1 MEAAM
6 KKIVIAIAA
15 LIVAGIAYYVWQG
28 AKQTEPQ
35 QASVAPAAPA
45 PAAPAPKPA
54 GEQVFHRGNGAEPET
69 INPHKSTGV
78 TEANI
83 EADIFEGLTTYAPN
97 GDIIP
102 GAAES
107 WEISDDGKT
116 YTFKLRQNAKWSN
129 GDPVTA
135 ADFVF
140 GLQDAVNPETAA
152 DYAPILDVIVNAAA
166 IRKTEEKDMS
176 KLGATAV
183 DDHTLKIELTGPTP
197 YFLGLLRHPIAYPVH
212 KATVE
217 KFKDDWTKPGNI
229 VSNGAYQLTE
239 WTPQA
244 SLTYV
249 KNPNYWDAANVKVD
263 KVVMYP
269 TEDLAEELKRFKAGE
284 LHATYDAPS
293 EQIPDLEANFADEFK
308 NTPYLGTYYYVV
320 NLTREPLGAQIDLR
334 KALSLAVDRETLV
347 SKITQG
353 GEAPAYSWL
362 PPMTNYKQA
371 FVDFKDMPQAQRLEE
386 AKALLAKHGYTKE
399 NPLKVELLYNTSEN
413 HKKIAVAVQSMWKQL
428 GVEATLRNEEWKV
441 YLETRDKKQFDVA
454 RAAWIADYDDP
465 INFADMFLSDAG
477 ERNDAGYNNPKYDE
491 LVKATGTETDAAKR
505 MQMFHDAE
513 QLFLNDNA
521 MIPIYHYTSQHMVS
535 KKVAGWEYN
544 ILDFHL
550 ARFIS
555 ISE

>member
-1 MEAAM
+1 M

>member
-1 MEAAM
+1 MKQVMKGLVLPAM
-6 KKIVIAIAA
+6 TAAA
-15 LIVAGIAYYVWQG
+15 LLTSTALA
-28 AKQTEPQ
+28 
-35 QASVAPAAPA
+35 QA
-45 PAAPAPKPA
+45 
-54 GEQVFHRGNGAEPET
+54 EMVFHRGNGAEPET

-116 YTFKLRQNAKWSN
+116 YTFHLRQNAKWSN

-140 GLQDAVNPETAA
+140 GFQDAVNPETAA
-152 DYAPILDVIVNAAA
+152 DYAPILDVIVNAVA
-166 IRKTEEKDMS
+166 IRKGEEKDFS
-176 KLGATAV
+176 KLGAEAV
-183 DDHTLKIELTGPTP
+183 DDHTLKISLTGPTP
-197 YFLGLLRHPIAYPVH
+197 YFLGLLRHPISYPVH

-249 KNPNYWDAANVKVD
+249 KNPNYWDATNVKID

-320 NLTREPLGAQIDLR
+320 NLTREPLGAQPELR
-334 KALSLAVDRETLV
+334 KALSLAVNREVLV

-353 GEAPAYSWL
+353 GEAPAYSWV
-362 PPMTNYKQA
+362 PPMTDYKQA

-413 HKKIAVAVQSMWKQL
+413 HKKIAVAVQSMWKQV
-428 GVEATLRNEEWKV
+428 GVDATLRNEEWKV

-465 INFADMFLSDAG
+465 INFLDMFLSDAG
-477 ERNDAGYNNPKYDE
+477 ERNDAGYNNEKYDE
-491 LVKATGTETDAAKR
+491 LVKATATETDPAKR

-513 QLFLNDNA
+513 QAFLNDNP
-521 MIPIYHYTSQHMVS
+521 MLPIYHYTSQHMVS

-555 ISE
+555 VAE

>member
-1 MEAAM
+1 MNKVMKRLVLPAM
-6 KKIVIAIAA
+6 TVAA
-15 LIVAGIAYYVWQG
+15 LMTSTALA
-28 AKQTEPQ
+28 
-35 QASVAPAAPA
+35 QA
-45 PAAPAPKPA
+45 
-54 GEQVFHRGNGAEPET
+54 EMVFHRGNGAEPET

-116 YTFKLRQNAKWSN
+116 YTFHLRKNAKWSN

-140 GLQDAVNPETAA
+140 GFQDAVNPETAA

-166 IRKTEEKDMS
+166 IRKGEEKDFS
-176 KLGATAV
+176 KIGAEAV
-183 DDHTLKIELTGPTP
+183 DDHTLKVTLTGPTP
-197 YFLGLLRHPIAYPVH
+197 YFLGLLRHPISYPVH

-249 KNPNYWDAANVKVD
+249 KNPNYWDATNVKVD

-284 LHATYDAPS
+284 LDVTYDAPS
-293 EQIPDLEANFADEFK
+293 EQIPDLEANHADEFK
-308 NTPYLGTYYYVV
+308 NTPYLGTYYYVI
-320 NLTREPLGAQIDLR
+320 NLTKEPLGAQPDLR
-334 KALSLAVDRETLV
+334 KALSLGVNREVLV

-353 GEAPAYSWL
+353 GEAPAYSWE
-362 PPMTNYKQA
+362 PPMSNYKQA
-371 FVDFKDMPQAQRLEE
+371 FVDFKDMPQKQRLEE
-386 AKALLAKHGYTKE
+386 AKKLLEKHGYNKS

-413 HKKIAVAVQSMWKQL
+413 HKKIAVAVQSMWKQI
-428 GVEATLRNEEWKV
+428 GVDATLRNEEWKV

-491 LVKATGTETDAAKR
+491 LVKATGTETDPAKR

-513 QLFLNDNA
+513 QIFLNDYA

-555 ISE
+555 LAE

>member
-1 MEAAM
+1 M
-6 KKIVIAIAA
+6 KNIVIAIAA

-362 PPMTNYKQA
+362 PPMTNCKQA

-399 NPLKVELLYNTSEN
+399 NQLKVELLYNTSEN

>member
-1 MEAAM
+1 MKLELRKLMLPAVAAC
-6 KKIVIAIAA
+6 A
-15 LIVAGIAYYVWQG
+15 LMTGVSFTDISG
-28 AKQTEPQ
+28 A
-35 QASVAPAAPA
+35 QA
-45 PAAPAPKPA
+45 
-54 GEQVFHRGNGAEPET
+54 EMVFHRGNGAEPET

-83 EADIFEGLTTYAPN
+83 EADLFEGLTSYAAN

-102 GAAES
+102 GAAEK
-107 WEISDDGKT
+107 WEISDDGKV
-116 YTFKLRQNAKWSN
+116 YTFHLRQNAKWSN

-135 ADFVF
+135 ADFVYGF
-140 GLQDAVNPETAA
+140 QDAVSPVTAA
-152 DYAPILDVIVNAAA
+152 DYAPILDVIVNAQA
-166 IRKTEEKDMS
+166 IREDTEKDLS
-176 KLGATAV
+176 KLGAVAV
-183 DDHTLKIELTGPTP
+183 DDHTLQVTLTGPTP

-217 KFKDDWTKPGNI
+217 KFGDQWTKPGNM
-229 VSNGAYQLTE
+229 VSNGAYKLTE

-249 KNPNYWDAANVKVD
+249 KNEHYWDAANVKVD

-293 EQIPDLEANFADEFK
+293 EQIPDLQANYADEFK
-308 NTPYLGTYYYVV
+308 NTPYLGTYYYVI
-320 NLTREPLGAQIDLR
+320 NLTREPLGAQDDLR
-334 KALSLAVDRETLV
+334 KALSMAINREILV
-347 SKITQG
+347 EKITQG
-353 GEAPAYSWL
+353 GEAPAYSWV
-362 PPMTNYKQA
+362 PPMTGYTQA
-371 FVDFKDMPQAQRLEE
+371 YVSFKDMPQADRTAM
-386 AKALLAKHGYTKE
+386 AKELLAKHGYGTD
-399 NPLKVELLYNTSEN
+399 NPLKIELLYNTSEN
-413 HKKIAVAVQSMWKQL
+413 HKKIAVAVQSMWKAI

-441 YLETRDKKQFDVA
+441 YLETRDKKQYDVA

-465 INFADMFLSDAG
+465 INFLDMFLSNAG
-477 ERNDAGYNNPKYDE
+477 ERNDAGYSNKTYDE
-491 LVKATGTETDAAKR
+491 LIAKTATETDAATR
-505 MQMFHDAE
+505 MKLFNEAE
-513 QLFLNDNA
+513 QAFLNDDP
-521 MIPIYHYTSQHMVS
+521 MMPIYHYTSQHMVS

>member
-1 MEAAM
+1 MKHALRKFLLPAFAA
-6 KKIVIAIAA
+6 AA
-15 LIVAGIAYYVWQG
+15 LMASTSLV
-28 AKQTEPQ
+28 
-35 QASVAPAAPA
+35 QA
-45 PAAPAPKPA
+45 
-54 GEQVFHRGNGAEPET
+54 EMVFHRGNGAEPET

-116 YTFKLRQNAKWSN
+116 YTFHLRKNAKWSN

-152 DYAPILDVIVNAAA
+152 DYAPILDVIVNATA
-166 IRKTEEKDMS
+166 IRKAEEKDMS

-197 YFLGLLRHPIAYPVH
+197 YFLGLLRHPISYPVH

-293 EQIPDLEANFADEFK
+293 EQIPDLEANYADEFK

-320 NLTREPLGAQIDLR
+320 NLTREPLGAQADLR
-334 KALSLAVDRETLV
+334 KALSLAINREILV

-353 GEAPAYSWL
+353 GEAPAYSWV

-371 FVDFKDMPQAQRLEE
+371 FVDFKDAPQAQRLVE
-386 AKALLAKHGYTKE
+386 AAALLAKHGYTKLT
-399 NPLKVELLYNTSEN
+399 PLKVELLYNTSEN

-465 INFADMFLSDAG
+465 INFLDMFLSDAG
-477 ERNDAGYNNPKYDE
+477 ERNDAGYNNAKYDE
-491 LVKATGTETDAAKR
+491 LVKATATETDPAKR

-513 QLFLNDNA
+513 QVFLNDTA

-555 ISE
+555 IAE